1 MLMGP
6 KIRHGQSFNAPNRNS
21 FGALKVVIS
30 WLRKI
35 MDLKIKLD
43 IAKYIGT

>member
-6 KIRHGQSFNAPNRNS
+6 KIRHGQSFNAPNR
-21 FGALKVVIS
+21 FGALKIVIS